1 MLILRLVHTRA
12 IALSL
17 QDTGGRPQQAEVIN
31 VDDDDAQYEDDFKR
45 AIELSKQ
52 QSGPT
57 PAFNPPQAQPQPPAT
72 TASRPAAGFLS
83 ERAQLERERLER
95 LKRTR
100 PDIHRDSTA
109 IVVDSDS
116 ENDDDDDVAAEERAR
131 SAKRQHISSSSRAG
145 ARRANS
151 SSSSTS
157 RNVPS
162 ASTSAA
168 AAARA
173 RPAAASSSSG
183 QGSTQTRAVF
193 WNGELRQ
200 TANMHVDQE
209 KDTRPVFRL
218 SEIISPV
225 RIVPDVRLRT
235 SERAG

>member
-1 MLILRLVHTRA
+1 M
-12 IALSL
+12 
-17 QDTGGRPQQAEVIN
+17 D
-31 VDDDDAQYEDDFKR
+31 DDDDAQYEDDFKR

-52 QSGPT
+52 QSGST
-57 PAFNPPQAQPQPPAT
+57 PAFKPPQAQSQPPAT
-72 TASRPAAGFLS
+72 TASRPAAAFLS

-100 PDIHRDSTA
+100 PDLHRDTTA

-116 ENDDDDDVAAEERAR
+116 ENDNDDDVAAEERAR

-145 ARRANS
+145 ARRANP

-157 RNVPS
+157 RNAPS

-183 QGSTQTRAVF
+183 QGSAQALF
-193 WNGELRQ
+193 WDGELRQ

-225 RIVPDVRLRT
+225 RIVSDVRLRT